1 MGPLDGITVLD
12 FTRYQQ
18 GPWATVLLSDMGA
31 EVIKI
36 EEREQGDL
44 GRALG
49 KMPDGFCGYFEAH
62 DRNKKSVTVDLRA
75 PEGKEIIYKLVEK
88 ADVVAHNFRPG
99 VMDRLGFGYERLK
112 EINPRIIYASASGF
126 GPEGP
131 MATRP
136 SFDVIGQAMG
146 GIMLTQGGGGGCTP
160 QMVVPGIADQ
170 VGATYFAWGIGMA
183 LLARE
188 RFGIGQQV
196 DASLYGSQIAIQA
209 MNYTRCLRVGQHENG
224 YTSSIFT
231 IYGCSDGKWL
241 AIAILDP
248 VVYPRLCAALKR
260 PDLAADERFSEPFAR
275 FQHNDELTAELRA
288 AFATDTRDNWLQKL
302 VEHDVACGPVQDYLE
317 VASDPQALANGY
329 ITTLEHA
336 DLGTLQVVGSPVRL
350 SETPAGPK
358 SCAPELGQHTEETL
372 LGLGYTWA
380 DIERL
385 KDAKVV

>member
-1 MGPLDGITVLD
+1 
-12 FTRYQQ
+12 
-18 GPWATVLLSDMGA
+18 
-31 EVIKI
+31 
-36 EEREQGDL
+36 
-44 GRALG
+44 
-49 KMPDGFCGYFEAH
+49 
-62 DRNKKSVTVDLRA
+62 
-75 PEGKEIIYKLVEK
+75 
-88 ADVVAHNFRPG
+88 
-99 VMDRLGFGYERLK
+99 
-112 EINPRIIYASASGF
+112 
-126 GPEGP
+126 
-131 MATRP
+131 
-136 SFDVIGQAMG
+136 
-146 GIMLTQGGGGGCTP
+146 
-160 QMVVPGIADQ
+160 MVVPGIADQ

-224 YTSSIFT
+224 YTSAIFT
-231 IYGCSDGKWL
+231 IYGCSDGRWL

-248 VVYPRLCAALKR
+248 VVYPRLCAALGR
-260 PDLAADERFSEPFAR
+260 PELATDERFSEPFAR
-275 FQHNDELTAELRA
+275 FQNNDQLMAELRA
-288 AFATDTRDNWLQKL
+288 AFAADTRDNWLKTL

-336 DLGTLQVVGSPVRL
+336 DLGTLQVVGSPVKL

-358 SCAPELGQHTEETL
+358 SCAPELGQHTEEVL